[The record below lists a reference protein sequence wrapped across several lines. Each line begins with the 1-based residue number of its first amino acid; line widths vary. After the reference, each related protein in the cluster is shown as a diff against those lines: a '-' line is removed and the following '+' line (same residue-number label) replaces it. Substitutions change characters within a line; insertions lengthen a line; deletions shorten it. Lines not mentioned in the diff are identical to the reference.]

1 MPAFLLVEMRI
12 TDPAAFETYRRDVPA
27 IIAAYGGRYRVRGG
41 AAELMEGDPPP
52 ERLVLLEF
60 PTMERLRAFYDA
72 PEYQALK
79 ALRRGASIGRVIAL
93 EGPVGDDDQRTDEHR
108 DGRDIAGGA
117 P

>member
-1 MPAFLLVEMRI
+1 MPAFLLAEMRI
-12 TDPAAFETYRRDVPA
+12 TDPGAFEAYRRDVPA
-27 IIAAYGGRYRVRGG
+27 IIAAYGGRYLVRGG

-60 PTMERLRAFYDA
+60 PTTERLRAFYDA

-79 ALRRGASIGRVIAL
+79 ALRQGASIGRLIAV
-93 EGPVGDDDQRTDEHR
+93 EGLAGVDDQTTDEHP